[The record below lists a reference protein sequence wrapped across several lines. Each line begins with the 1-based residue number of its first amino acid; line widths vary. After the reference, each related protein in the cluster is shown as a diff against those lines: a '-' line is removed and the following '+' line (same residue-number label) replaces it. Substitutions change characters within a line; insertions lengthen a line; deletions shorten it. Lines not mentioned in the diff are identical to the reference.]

1 MDFQFILDKYYLLLK
16 MIDNKN
22 NIEELEQWKN
32 NVLINMLDTKVIEEI
47 ENEKGTIEE
56 YFICGDFE
64 QLILNNNLDLKLNRI
79 MEDDMFLKYYNKTLE
94 YMNTIQNYWSINK
107 NRIIDW
113 LKDTI
118 KLNPFKES
126 INVYVIHPNLNTG
139 KCVEQNFIF
148 WGHYKGITDP
158 NYNVVYLCHEYL
170 HAILPNYNCMP
181 PAMSLLYGKSAS
193 ISYQEQWKLLNSSI
207 ENYDKIY
214 QFEADII
221 HTVIELISD
230 NELYTVLSG
239 SSKYSL
245 GHHMEDDSLL
255 EYKELILPYWFQ
267 YMGMSS
273 VDMKKRVPNF
283 KSENKEILKE
293 SDKLNIENF
302 INFLINNSYLRN
314 KLKVPEL
321 IHDNLSDEKKLN

>member
-1 MDFQFILDKYYLLLK
+1 MNFQFILDKYYLLLK

-22 NIEELEQWKN
+22 NIKELEQWKN
-32 NVLINMLDTKVIEEI
+32 SAVISILDKKIIEEI
-47 ENEKGTIEE
+47 EKEKETIEE

-64 QLILNNNLDLKLNRI
+64 QLVLNNKLDLKIKRI
-79 MEDDMFLKYYNKTLE
+79 MEDDVFLEYYNITLE
-94 YMNTIQNYWSINK
+94 YMNTIQNYWSTNK

-113 LKDTI
+113 LRETI

-148 WGHYKGITDP
+148 WGHYKGLIDL

-181 PAMSLLYGKSAS
+181 LAMSLFYDKNENT
-193 ISYQEQWKLLNSSI
+193 SYQEQWKLLNSSI
-207 ENYDKIY
+207 ENYEKIY

-245 GHHMEDDSLL
+245 GHHSEDDSLL
-255 EYKELILPYWFQ
+255 GYKELILPYWFQ
-267 YMGMSS
+267 YIGMSP
-273 VDMKKRVPNF
+273 VDIKKRVPNF
-283 KSENKEILKE
+283 INENKEKLME
-293 SDKLNIENF
+293 NDKLNIESF
-302 INFLINNSYLRN
+302 INFLIKNSYLRN

-321 IHDNLSDEKKLN
+321 LHKNFSDEKKL